1 MLSNFR
7 HYCSSNLLGKGLA
20 AALFAALALVA
31 CHSKTEETPDP
42 NANWDAQVR
51 LSKAQ
56 NTSTEANVVEVNL
69 EAVEADIELKP
80 GVKTHMWTY
89 SGVFPGPTIE
99 AKRGDTVIVNFT
111 NKLPQETTVHWH
123 GVEVPASMDGSHLS
137 QHPVQPGET
146 FRYEFKVTTASTF
159 WYHPHVHT
167 DEQVERGLYGALIVR
182 DEEEDQRLALPTKE
196 LVLVLDDILL
206 DEAGQIK
213 PFSPTD
219 PVERATLAL
228 NGREGNFFMVNGRNF
243 PNIDLTTGEPVRVR
257 LINAANSRFF
267 RLSFPNVAAHRIGG
281 DGGLIGKPAVIETIN
296 KVNLDTLPPVVCTT
310 PPHCH
315 TSTGTVSDPSPA
327 KGLMLVPGERADIVL
342 IPTAVTGTLS
352 AIEWHDFPRG
362 RHSVSKD
369 STTGMLTLVH
379 GAAGDGAA
387 SSFNLARLT
396 IAPPPEAQSS
406 ETLAADYEPPATL
419 RDVPTLTVTSD
430 TPKLRID
437 LGHDAPADNGDVSMY
452 AYIDGNGQ
460 GIPYAQLADT
470 QALKAKVG
478 QTYILEVTN
487 HTMHDHPFHPHGFS
501 FQLLETEYVDE
512 DTPSNNSLVKA
523 TFVENKDSLRVPSR
537 KGAIEGRSKTIMRL
551 AIKFD
556 DTGREGKAFGSGK
569 MPTMVDGMHQ
579 PGGWL
584 IHCHILEH
592 EVGGMATYLNLVP

>member
-1 MLSNFR
+1 V
-7 HYCSSNLLGKGLA
+7 A
-20 AALFAALALVA
+20 TLFAALALVA
-31 CHSKTEETPDP
+31 CHSKTEEIPDP
-42 NANWDAQVR
+42 NTNWDAQVR
-51 LSKAQ
+51 LTKAQ
-56 NTSTEANVVEVNL
+56 NTSTQANVVEVNL

-89 SGVFPGPTIE
+89 NGVFPGPTIE
-99 AKRGDTVIVNFT
+99 AKRGDTLIVNFT
-111 NKLPQETTVHWH
+111 NKLPQETTIHWH

-167 DEQVERGLYGALIVR
+167 DEQVEKGLYGALIVR
-182 DEEEDQRLALPTKE
+182 DAEEDQRLALPTKE

-206 DEAGQIK
+206 DDAGQIK

-243 PNIDLTTGEPVRVR
+243 PNIDLTTNEPVRVR

-267 RLSFPNVAAHRIGG
+267 RLSFPNIAAYRIGG
-281 DGGLIGKPAVIETIN
+281 DGGLIGKPAVVETIN
-296 KVNLDTLPPVVCTT
+296 KIANGPCTGA
-310 PPHCH
+310 HCSH
-315 TSTGTVSDPSPA
+315 GKPSARDASASAPTTKSDPDPT

-342 IPTAVTGTLS
+342 VPTTVTGTLS

-362 RHSVSKD
+362 KHSISKD
-369 STTGMLTLVH
+369 EATGKLTLVH
-379 GAAGDGAA
+379 GAAGDGLA

-396 IAPPPEAQSS
+396 VASSSNTPAVGAPA
-406 ETLAADYEPPATL
+406 YEPPAIL
-419 RDVPTLTVTSD
+419 HDLQALTVTSD
-430 TPKLRID
+430 TPKLRVD
-437 LGHDAPADNGDVSMY
+437 LGHDTPADNGDVSMF
-452 AYIDGNGQ
+452 AFIDGDGK
-460 GIPYAQLADT
+460 GIPYAQLTDA
-470 QALKAKVG
+470 QALTANVG

-487 HTMHDHPFHPHGFS
+487 YTMHDHPFHPHGFS

-512 DTPSNNSLVKA
+512 DTPGNNTIVKA
-523 TFVENKDSLRVPSR
+523 TLVENKDSLRVPSR

-556 DTGREGKAFGSGK
+556 DTGREGKAIGSGK
-569 MPTMVDGMHQ
+569 MPTMVNGMHQ